1 MENLDGTNKNVMDS
15 LIFSTILESLSFLV
29 LLAFLFVFIRASYAL
44 FKNKTIPWGRIVLPC
59 ILGSILIQVITMTSD
74 YYLELPFNIYVENI
88 LSVVDSVLMLLVAIA
103 FSKLV
108 KKVDSGV

>member
-1 MENLDGTNKNVMDS
+1 
-15 LIFSTILESLSFLV
+15 
-29 LLAFLFVFIRASYAL
+29 
-44 FKNKTIPWGRIVLPC
+44 
-59 ILGSILIQVITMTSD
+59 MTSD